1 MASPAG
7 DTADFDGASA
17 GEDVVGIDSAP
28 DQRFLPSGDEA
39 GTAPEDRPFR
49 PDVEGLRA
57 VAVLLVVLFHIG
69 FSSFSGGFFGV
80 DVFFVIS
87 GFVITGLLL
96 RERRKS
102 GHTDFLY
109 FYARRARRILPA
121 ALLVMMVSL
130 FLAFVLVGHSYSEL
144 VASDSRWTAL
154 FLSNFHFATVY
165 PTLLATRAASPLQP
179 YWSLAVEEQFY
190 LIYPAIF
197 VAVLAFPGRRSL
209 RSRLT
214 IALIGV
220 IVVSFAYS
228 VGTSKIGQLGAYDS
242 PFTRAWEL
250 ALGALLAVVTLK
262 LERIPKVVA
271 AAMTWIGLGLVLVVA
286 MTVTVKAALPGTI
299 TALPVIGAGL
309 IIAGGC
315 AAPLWGVESVL
326 RLWPFRWIGRWS
338 YSWYLWHW
346 PVMLLAALRTHT
358 TVNTTSTGRN
368 SLLAL
373 VALLLAAATYFLVEN
388 PIRHSR
394 WLAKQPGL
402 TLVGAG
408 LFIASCVAFTFAF

>member
-1 MASPAG
+1 MAGQPMRISS
-7 DTADFDGASA
+7 GA
-17 GEDVVGIDSAP
+17 DSAP
-28 DQRFLPSGDEA
+28 DERFLPSGDEA

-69 FSSFSGGFFGV
+69 FSSLPGGFFGV

-102 GHTDFLY
+102 DRTDFLH

-121 ALLVMMVSL
+121 ALFVMVVSL
-130 FLAFVLVGHSYSEL
+130 LLSLVLVGHSYSDL

-154 FLSNFHFATVY
+154 FLSNFHFASVY
-165 PTLLATRAASPLQP
+165 PNFLATRAASPLQP

-190 LIYPAIF
+190 LVYPAIF
-197 VAVLAFPGRRSL
+197 VAVLAFPGRWTL

-214 IALIGV
+214 VALAGV
-220 IVVSFAYS
+220 IAVSFAYS
-228 VGTSKIGQLGAYDS
+228 VATSKLGELAAYDS

-250 ALGALLAVVTLK
+250 ALGALIAVVTLK

-271 AAMTWIGLGLVLVVA
+271 SAMTWIGLGLVLIA
-286 MTVTVKAALPGTI
+286 ATTVTLKSALPGSI
-299 TALPVIGAGL
+299 TAVPVFGAAL

-315 AAPLWGVESVL
+315 AAPSWGVESFL
-326 RLWPFRWIGRWS
+326 RLPPFRWLGRWS

-346 PVMLLAALRTHT
+346 PVMVLAALHAHT
-358 TVNTTSTGRN
+358 TVAATSTGRN
-368 SLLAL
+368 TLLAL
-373 VALLLAAATYFLVEN
+373 LALLLAAATYFLVEN

-394 WLAKQPGL
+394 WLAQQPGY

>member
-1 MASPAG
+1 MTNPAG
-7 DTADFDGASA
+7 AGFDGTSA
-17 GEDVVGIDSAP
+17 EANAVGMDSAP

-69 FSSFSGGFFGV
+69 FSSFHGGFFGV

-102 GHTDFLY
+102 AHTNFLH

-121 ALLVMMVSL
+121 ALLVMVVSL
-130 FLAFVLVGHSYSEL
+130 FLALVLVGHSYSEL
-144 VASDSRWTAL
+144 VASDGRWTAL
-154 FLSNFHFATVY
+154 FLSNFHFASVY
-165 PTLLATRAASPLQP
+165 PTFFARRAASPLQP

-190 LIYPAIF
+190 LVYPAFF
-197 VAVLAFPGRRSL
+197 VAALAVPGRWSL
-209 RSRLT
+209 RARLT
-214 IALIGV
+214 VALAGV
-220 IVVSFAYS
+220 IVVSLVYS
-228 VGTSKIGQLGAYDS
+228 VATSKLGELASYDS

-250 ALGALLAVVTLK
+250 ALGALIAVVTLK

-271 AAMTWIGLGLVLVVA
+271 AAMTWIGLGLVVVAA
-286 MTVTVKAALPGTI
+286 MTVTVKSALPGSI
-299 TALPVIGAGL
+299 TVLPVVGAAL

-346 PVMLLAALRTHT
+346 PVMVLAALRAHT
-358 TVNTTSTGRN
+358 TVEATSTGRN
-368 SLLAL
+368 ALLAL

-394 WLAKQPGL
+394 WLAQQPGF

-408 LFIASCVAFTFAF
+408 LFIASCVAFTYAF